1 MNRRKFLIPVLVG
14 LMIGQ
19 IFADNE
25 RPFGLAN
32 TVRFGYSDNIYRN
45 PEGKNSPF
53 ITDIVDLSFKAAL
66 SDRTDLIVKSQ
77 LVLLDDNA
85 NNGNQLYPNLYAM
98 LNHSISPRL
107 LLRLSDV
114 YRSGEKSGQGIGSSA
129 NARYNYFDNTVTGSA
144 DYVLTEKDRLGASLS
159 HEILRHDKELSDL
172 DYIMIGSDLSWKRE
186 LSPQRTYATLSFS
199 PRNANYDG
207 YRIHKGSYVVTT
219 TNSVGNVTD
228 KFVDGEEL
236 DDQAGLDQVDI
247 VGSLSHTFNPNWQ
260 GNIGAGFSL
269 IKNTR
274 PDVAY
279 NEYWET
285 YDTNN
290 VLVDV
295 GSTNR
300 VAKNDDG
307 VRLAPLLMAG
317 LVYSPS
323 PRTRFSGDLSMRHQP
338 SSDNQYNGQD
348 SVELRFG
355 VQHDLTA
362 KLMAKVTVRFANV
375 VFAAEDRRDAVDPT
389 KTTGTEKTQ
398 NQMDADFRLTYKLNR
413 INFLEAGVMHR
424 EMSSDDFDW
433 KENRVDVG
441 WRVELN

>member
-1 MNRRKFLIPVLVG
+1 MNRGKFLIPVLVG

-19 IFADNE
+19 LFADNE

-66 SDRTDLIVKSQ
+66 SDRTDLLVKSQ
-77 LVLLDDNA
+77 LVLLDDDA

-98 LNHSISPRL
+98 LNHNISPRL

-159 HEILRHDKELSDL
+159 HEILRHDKELRDL
-172 DYIMIGSDLSWKRE
+172 DYTIIGSDLSWKRE
-186 LSPQRTYATLSFS
+186 LSPQRTYATFSLS
-199 PRNANYDG
+199 PRNINYDN
-207 YRIHKGSYVVTT
+207 YRVHSGSPVTTNGNVVTREHW
-219 TNSVGNVTD
+219 
-228 KFVDGEEL
+228 EEQ
-236 DDQAGLDQVDI
+236 DNQAGVDQVDI
-247 VGSLSHTFNPNWQ
+247 MGSLSHTFNPNWQ

-274 PDVAY
+274 PDVTY
-279 NEYWET
+279 SVTNT
-285 YDTNN
+285 LYDTNGIP
-290 VLVDV
+290 VASD
-295 GSTNR
+295 STNT
-300 VAKNDDG
+300 VYKNDDS
-307 VRLAPLLMAG
+307 VRVAPLFGAG

-338 SSDNQYNGQD
+338 SSRDQYNGQD
-348 SVELRFG
+348 AVELRFG

-362 KLMAKVTVRFANV
+362 KLMAKATVRFANV
-375 VFAAEDRRDAVDPT
+375 VFDSQDRRDTTDP
-389 KTTGTEKTQ
+389 KQEKTEQ
-398 NQMDADFRLTYKLNR
+398 TQKQMDVDFRLTYKLNR

-424 EMSSDDFDW
+424 EMNGDDFDW